1 MMMIRSTPV
10 RGDAFTMILR
20 ISPPFRV
27 GHGSDRLAVRNS
39 SAHVFNKLG
48 SAERTS
54 AEQ

>member
-20 ISPPFRV
+20 ISPPFR

-39 SAHVFNKLG
+39 SAHHFNKLG